1 METTDSGSI
10 DHITGKTS
18 TPMPLSSPTKQELYD
33 KKINPKTNFGWYITA
48 TIIAILIMAIVVYL
62 KPVF

>member
-1 METTDSGSI
+1 METTDSRSI
-10 DHITGKTS
+10 DRITGKTS
-18 TPMPLSSPTKQELYD
+18 KQMPSSPVIQELYD
-33 KKINPKTNFGWYITA
+33 KKINRKTNFGWYLTA